1 MWIPVAPSPQKT
13 KDGHTLTSN
22 AVARLL
28 ALWSQSS
35 FGLLSLMFER
45 QEIEGAWSEW
55 LTDAVRERLVLN
67 PRKLK
72 KKQVT
77 SLLEAFSK
85 VKDVKWDT
93 VIGQFSGSA
102 PSSKYREEID
112 DCIVENLLKKK
123 TNKLPEFRQ
132 QIAHEIQLLGQ
143 LMKPSKRSA
152 SGERT
157 IQTTL

>member
-1 MWIPVAPSPQKT
+1 MWIPVAPSSQKT
-13 KDGHTLTSN
+13 KDGHSLSSKE
-22 AVARLL
+22 VGSLL
-28 ALWSQSS
+28 ALWCQSS
-35 FGLLSLMFER
+35 FGFLSLMFER
-45 QEIEGAWSEW
+45 QEIRGAWSEW
-55 LTDAVRERLVLN
+55 LTDAVRERPVLN
-67 PRKLK
+67 PRILR

-132 QIAHEIQLLGQ
+132 EIAHEIRLLGQ
-143 LMKPSKRSA
+143 LMKPSKRSV
-152 SGERT
+152 SGKRT
-157 IQTTL
+157 